1 MKKILYTLMTIF
13 TLYSFSSCKKS
24 SLDFKPQDQV
34 SNTTFWTS
42 GNDARLALNGCY
54 SYFSVNNNY
63 NTGYY
68 YAYDDGGSD
77 NAYAQYPW
85 ESNATAISAG
95 NVNATIDQGYKTR
108 YSFIRRY
115 NYFLDN
121 VDKTPMDATLKK
133 RFIAEARVIRAFT
146 YFELART
153 FGPVVLLKTGYTD
166 PLETAV
172 APTPEADVI
181 SFVESELQSA
191 IPDLPQSYSGVAA
204 NDETGRITAGA
215 AWAIMARVQLQYGK
229 WADAVASA
237 QKVMGMGYQLFRVSA
252 LSADDTKDDYSKYVT
267 FANDND
273 KQKFYKG
280 MASYEQQFWA
290 ENDVTSKEI
299 ILASQNISNSSYEFG
314 NGLPTLF
321 PPSDLGG
328 WSSITPTQEM
338 VNAYWNRNGDTFTPP
353 TAAERA
359 ASYNNGTPNAAYINE
374 FKNRDTRL
382 YASIMFPGSPWSK
395 FKADYLFSWGKGGS
409 NNSATGYNFR
419 KLVDPAYTSIEWDG
433 AQDFPIIRYAEILLT
448 YAEAKNELS
457 GPDATIFTA
466 LDDIRDRAGMPPIS
480 QTENNTKDKLREV
493 IHNERRIELAAE
505 GQRFFDIRRWNIAKD
520 VMKNTYD
527 ITNNIVQERQ
537 WQAKFVL
544 MPYPQSALDHNPN
557 IKAAQAAKGY

>member
-1 MKKILYTLMTIF
+1 MKK
-13 TLYSFSSCKKS
+13 TLYISLIILILFSFNSCKKS

-34 SNTTFWTS
+34 SSATFWTS
-42 GNDARLALNGCY
+42 ENDARLALNGCY
-54 SYFSVNNNY
+54 GYFSVNNNY

-95 NVNATIDQGYKTR
+95 NVNATIDQGYKSR

-133 RFIAEARVIRAFT
+133 RFIAEVKVIRAFT

-166 PLETAV
+166 PLETAI

-181 SFVESELQSA
+181 SFVVSELQSA
-191 IPDLPQSYSGVAA
+191 ATDLPQSYTGSGA
-204 NDETGRITAGA
+204 NNETGRVTAGA
-215 AWAIMARVQLQYGK
+215 TWAILARVQLQYGK
-229 WADAVASA
+229 WADAVVSS
-237 QKVMGMGYQLFRVSA
+237 QKVMGMGYQLFRVA
-252 LSADDTKDDYSKYVT
+252 GLTADDTKDDYSKYIS
-267 FANDND
+267 FANDDD

-280 MASYEQQFWA
+280 IASYQQQFYA
-290 ENDVTSKEI
+290 ANEQTSKEI
-299 ILASQNISNSSYEFG
+299 ILASQNVSNSSYEFG
-314 NGLPTLF
+314 NGLRTLF
-321 PPSDLGG
+321 PPGDLGG
-328 WSSITPTQEM
+328 WASITPTQEL
-338 VNAYWNRNGDTFTPP
+338 VNAYWDKNGNTVTPP
-353 TAAERA
+353 TASTRA
-359 ASYNNGTPNAAYINE
+359 ANYNDGAPNAAYADE

-382 YASIMFPGSPWSK
+382 YASILFPGSPW
-395 FKADYLFSWGKGGS
+395 GS
-409 NNSATGYNFR
+409 FNAGYTFAWQRTGSSDSRTGYNFK
-419 KLVDPAYTSIEWDG
+419 KLVDPAYTATDWDG

-457 GPDATIFTA
+457 GPDQTIYTA
-466 LDDIRDRAGMPPIS
+466 LDDIRDRAGMPAIS
-480 QTENNTKDKLREV
+480 QTAVNTTEKLREV

-505 GQRFFDIRRWNIAKD
+505 GQRFFDIRRWDIAKD
-520 VMKNTYD
+520 VMKTTYD
-527 ITNNIVQERQ
+527 LTNGLVQERQ
-537 WQAKFVL
+537 WQQKFKL